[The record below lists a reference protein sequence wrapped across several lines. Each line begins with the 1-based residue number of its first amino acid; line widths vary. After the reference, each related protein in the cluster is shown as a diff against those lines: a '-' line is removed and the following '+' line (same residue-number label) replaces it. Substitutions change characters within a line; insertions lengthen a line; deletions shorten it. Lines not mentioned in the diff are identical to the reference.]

1 MSRLN
6 VVIGANIKEL
16 ETNFNKAVKLVQESG
31 KGMSA
36 SVADAAKSIQERLNA
51 LASAKPTARVVRQL
65 QTLAIEA
72 RAMGPEFAEMA
83 NQFIR
88 EAGRMQD
95 EIADTRAE
103 IGYFASDT
111 KKLDTLIGGAKALA
125 AGFGV
130 VEGSM
135 AALGIESK
143 DMQKTMAKIQGTM
156 LLLSSLQEIQNALQ
170 AESALRI
177 GVTKAIQD
185 AYNSSIMMSIRGLT
199 GMKAALLATGVGAAI
214 VGIAMLVEKMRSMR
228 EAAEK
233 AAQAQRPL
241 IDVAKNASDN
251 FKEEYKNIGPLIAV
265 VGDLTQKM
273 STRRE
278 ALKQI
283 QEIYPNFLANQKLE
297 KLGADELKQAT
308 ANLTTEII
316 KNAKAKAAYDK
327 IAELSA
333 KKFELQLKQTKDL
346 QSAQKKSADLFAAG
360 AGLQARQAEEIA
372 KTNAKATQTQID
384 GIDKQIAAITDLISA
399 EKLSADAV
407 VDSGKK
413 KEKET
418 KKVVDYTLDR
428 QAALLAINDG
438 TLEALVKAEDA
449 AFATKIK
456 QLKEQGYTEVEI
468 NKLRDAALEKVRTDF
483 YAKKIVDEEKAAK
496 DAEQKAKD
504 IAQLQTDIAKATAV
518 TQSDQRR
525 LELNQ
530 VTSHYNKLI
539 EEAEKY
545 GLDTAALFEAQKK
558 AENDIKQKYREQ
570 DAQAEREKQMSQLQ
584 FQANIYAQFGQALS
598 TFNEAFAR
606 EGDEAA
612 KRQAQRAKAISIAQ
626 ALMSTY
632 FAAQQAYLS
641 QFLPVPDPSSPV
653 RGGIAAGAAVAVGLA
668 NVSKIATQKFA
679 DGGIVH
685 GPTLGLMGEYPGAR
699 SNPEVIAPLD
709 KLKDMIGGAGNESG
723 YIASTHIS
731 GRDLAI
737 ILNRYNNDYSR
748 G

>member
-1 MSRLN
+1 M
-6 VVIGANIKEL
+6 
-16 ETNFNKAVKLVQESG
+16 
-31 KGMSA
+31 
-36 SVADAAKSIQERLNA
+36 
-51 LASAKPTARVVRQL
+51 
-65 QTLAIEA
+65 AIEA
-72 RAMGPEFAEMA
+72 RAMGPEFAAMA
-83 NQFIR
+83 DQFVKA
-88 EAGRMQD
+88 AGKMQD
-95 EIADTRAE
+95 EIGDTRAE

-111 KKLDTLIGGAKALA
+111 RRLDALIGGAQAMA

-135 AALGIESK
+135 AALGIEND
-143 DMQKTMAKIQGTM
+143 DMRKTMMKLQGTM
-156 LLLSSLQEIQNALQ
+156 LVLSSLQEIQNALQ
-170 AESALRI
+170 AESAVRI

-185 AYNSSIMMSIRGLT
+185 AYNSTIMMSIRGLT

-273 STRRE
+273 STRRD

-297 KLGADELKQAT
+297 KVGAYELKQAT

-333 KKFELQLKQTKDL
+333 KKFELELKQTKDL
-346 QSAQKKSADLFAAG
+346 EAAQKKSADLFAAG
-360 AGLQARQAEEIA
+360 AGLYARQVEETA
-372 KTNAKATQTQID
+372 KTNAKATKTQID

-413 KEKET
+413 KENET

-449 AFATKIK
+449 AFATKVK
-456 QLKEQGYTEVEI
+456 QLKEQGYSEVEI
-468 NKLRDAALEKVRTDF
+468 NKLRNAALDKVRTD
-483 YAKKIVDEEKAAK
+483 YNNKKSAAEEKEK
-496 DAEQKAKD
+496 LDAEQRAKD
-504 IAQLQTDIAKATAV
+504 LLQLETDIAKATAV
-518 TQSDQRR
+518 TQDQKRA
-525 LELNQ
+525 LELAET
-530 VTSHYNKLI
+530 TSHYTKLI
-539 EEAEKY
+539 EDA
-545 GLDTAALFEAQKK
+545 KK
-558 AENDIKQKYREQ
+558 AGKDTLALVK
-570 DAQAEREKQMSQLQ
+570 AQAAAENAIKESFRKTDEQKANESRMRQLQ
-584 FQANIYAQFGQALS
+584 FQADMYMQFGQALS

-606 EGDEAA
+606 EGDESARKQA
-612 KRQAQRAKAISIAQ
+612 KRAKAISIAQ
-626 ALMSTY
+626 TLMSTY

-653 RGGIAAGAAVAVGLA
+653 RGKIAAAASVAVGLG
-668 NVSKIATQKFA
+668 NVAKIATQKFA
-679 DGGIVH
+679 DGGIVY

-709 KLKDMIGGAGNESG
+709 KLRDLITPSGGDGG
-723 YIASTHIS
+723 FIASTHIS

-737 ILNRYNNDYSR
+737 VLNRHNNDYSR